1 MDSQTSVF
9 VLHVYHLIPNL
20 ARGVRGWKMCNGEL
34 MRADWHTW
42 IDMSQILGSRVSVPM
57 LPQQRNNIIA
67 KYFFC
72 GWWCE
77 LPWQHPT
84 SSQILVA
91 ELREWIH
98 RIYNFSTIKIT
109 YDNRHYDYKI
119 FRVSMTSRLWRM
131 RIMDLHWFWR
141 MQKSSISSIRSR
153 HRRCSFSGS
162 WTHPFCSLC
171 AGGYPWDLALPGVV
185 LLFWRRSHFRICWNS
200 DRICNYCIINMRGL
214 IMNNCWIHRIFF
226 RNGMKS
232 DN

>member
-1 MDSQTSVF
+1 MGSWWELTDTLEQTCRRSWAAKSAYGWF
-9 VLHVYHLIPNL
+9 PNSH
-20 ARGVRGWKMCNGEL
+20 GW
-34 MRADWHTW
+34 WW
-42 IDMSQILGSRVSVPM
+42 
-57 LPQQRNNIIA
+57 NNI
-67 KYFFC
+67 KVFFC

-77 LPWQHPT
+77 LPWQHPR

-119 FRVSMTSRLWRM
+119 LRVSMTSRFWRM